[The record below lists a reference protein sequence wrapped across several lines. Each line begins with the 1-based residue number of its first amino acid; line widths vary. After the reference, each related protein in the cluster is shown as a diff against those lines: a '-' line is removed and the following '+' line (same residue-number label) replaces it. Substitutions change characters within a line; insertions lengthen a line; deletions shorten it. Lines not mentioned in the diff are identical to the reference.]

1 MNRLRLKAEGGFT
14 LIELL
19 VVIAIIGILAAIA
32 IPQFAAYRRRAFAAQ
47 VVSDMRNIAVAEEA
61 TFAANQVY
69 LGTVCASPAVC
80 APAITGFLVSS
91 TGVTATVVTPSVVG
105 GPGTFSIAGLHAQCG
120 ADAWTYESSTGQIAT
135 VPLAA
140 GICIP

>member
-1 MNRLRLKAEGGFT
+1 MNRLRLRSEGGFT

-32 IPQFAAYRRRAFAAQ
+32 IPQFAAYRRRAFASQ

-61 TFAANQVY
+61 TFALNQVY
-69 LGTVCASPAVC
+69 LGTVCAAGVACVPV
-80 APAITGFLVSS
+80 ITGFLITS

-105 GPGTFSIAGLHAQCG
+105 GAGTFSIAGSHAQCAG
-120 ADAWTYESSTGQIAT
+120 DTWMFESSTGQT
-135 VPLAA
+135 VAA
-140 GICIP
+140 PGGGGGVCN